1 MNIVRRVLSPDL
13 IKNSIHL
20 TIGREG
26 VPEPIKRT
34 PKLSETSRHN
44 DSYIIATQH
53 GKEKIS
59 LDPKINRSQSLKALQ
74 YLNQQNS
81 DESVIYKGRVFHNV
95 LWVFPMN
102 LLLQTLKY
110 KPLEKII
117 HWKMMILIVR
127 LVLIESRPVDKVF
140 LKSGNRRAR
149 CHPH

>member
-26 VPEPIKRT
+26 VPEPVKRT

-81 DESVIYKGRVFHNV
+81 DESVIYKGRVF
-95 LWVFPMN
+95 P
-102 LLLQTLKY
+102 
-110 KPLEKII
+110 
-117 HWKMMILIVR
+117 
-127 LVLIESRPVDKVF
+127 
-140 LKSGNRRAR
+140 
-149 CHPH
+149 